1 MPLVFPH
8 FILHTSI
15 HFILP
20 LHPVIC
26 STHNHQE
33 PGDEFMQL
41 CSVSFSC
48 PLVFMCM
55 CYLYR
60 HTVHRCARKGWA
72 AHHELARRLSDSP
85 SPGSSC
91 SRIGLLI
98 RSPCQYNFLLN
109 SRGAWNSHPSSLQ
122 HLQAQNKA
130 KGRRAFRFLKLQIP
144 RDVKRIMS
152 SYSFFAFSNYLLT
165 IHKGAQFTSALQ
177 PPPLLTWI
185 FDSGREHTG
194 QCIA

>member
-85 SPGSSC
+85 SQDPLDV
-91 SRIGLLI
+91 GLESFHLAHTI
-98 RSPCQYNFLLN
+98 LCKFGPQDKDFILSLFL
-109 SRGAWNSHPSSLQ
+109 
-122 HLQAQNKA
+122 
-130 KGRRAFRFLKLQIP
+130 
-144 RDVKRIMS
+144 V
-152 SYSFFAFSNYLLT
+152 
-165 IHKGAQFTSALQ
+165 SASMQL
-177 PPPLLTWI
+177 
-185 FDSGREHTG
+185 
-194 QCIA
+194 CY